1 MEKKDLLKK
10 ASDLLFGD
18 CSIEFK
24 RALVREFPELAG
36 NENIPKEISE
46 FLSDVFYR
54 GKNAN
59 FDRWEKS
66 DCSKWLKWLE
76 KESSSRLILDPLK
89 GLWHT
94 FKDLKPDISSDIIIV
109 YDFQSSKCFPALY
122 GGKNLVVEFR
132 ARVREYLVESFLIN
146 RYVSDNDEWVPFSCL
161 DLCKR

>member
-10 ASDLLFGD
+10 ASDLLSGD

-24 RALVREFPELAG
+24 RALVREFPELAE
-36 NENIPKEISE
+36 NEDEKILKEIRE

-54 GKNAN
+54 GKNTN
-59 FDRWEKS
+59 FDRWDKS

-76 KESSSRLILDPLK
+76 NLDPSM
-89 GLWHT
+89 GLWRT
-94 FKDLKPDISSDIIIV
+94 FKDSKPSISSDLIIV

-122 GGKNLVVEFR
+122 GGKNLVVEIR
-132 ARVREYLVESFLIN
+132 ARVHEDLAESFLIN
-146 RYVSDNDEWVPFSCL
+146 RYVSDNDEWVPFSSL

>member
-10 ASDLLFGD
+10 ASDLLSGD

-24 RALVREFPELAG
+24 RALVREFPELA
-36 NENIPKEISE
+36 EKEDEKILKEIRE

-54 GKNAN
+54 GKNTN
-59 FDRWEKS
+59 FDRWDKS

-76 KESSSRLILDPLK
+76 NLDPSM
-89 GLWHT
+89 GLWRT
-94 FKDLKPDISSDIIIV
+94 FKDSKPSISSDLLIV

-122 GGKNLVVEFR
+122 GGKNLVVEIR
-132 ARVREYLVESFLIN
+132 ARVHEDLAESFLIN
-146 RYVSDNDEWVPFSCL
+146 RYVSDNDEWVPFSSL